1 MAKAVATRSVDIEAI
16 DRLEEKMKLLVGAV
30 ERLRNDGARMADENT
45 RLTREL
51 DSTRARL
58 ADAEGSSGELSALRE
73 ERSVIRDRV
82 NEMLQQIESLNL

>member
-1 MAKAVATRSVDIEAI
+1 MAKGVATRSVDIEAI
-16 DRLEEKMKLLVGAV
+16 DRLEEKLKLLVGAV

-45 RLTREL
+45 RLSREL

-58 ADAEGSSGELSALRE
+58 ADAEGSTGELSALRE
-73 ERSVIRDRV
+73 ERTVIRDRV

>member
-1 MAKAVATRSVDIEAI
+1 VAKAVATRSVELEAI
-16 DRLEEKMKLLVGAV
+16 DRLEEKLKLLVGAV

-45 RLTREL
+45 RLSREL

-58 ADAEGSSGELSALRE
+58 ADAEGSTGELSALRE